1 MKHGP
6 KIDPVKSLPYGV
18 ASCIV
23 IPVKRICLL
32 TLWKEINRMHSSQ
45 IIENVAHDLV
55 EGGTY
60 SALTIQHA
68 IDSLNRAL
76 IELRKEET
84 IALIWEGSN

>member
-1 MKHGP
+1 VAESSP
-6 KIDPVKSLPYGV
+6 LASLPYTVTYGKV
-18 ASCIV
+18 YLVGGSASS
-23 IPVKRICLL
+23 LM
-32 TLWKEINRMHSSQ
+32 EGNRSMHSSQ

-76 IELRKEET
+76 IALHNEE
-84 IALIWEGSN
+84 IEGAN

>member
-1 MKHGP
+1 
-6 KIDPVKSLPYGV
+6 
-18 ASCIV
+18 
-23 IPVKRICLL
+23 
-32 TLWKEINRMHSSQ
+32 MHSSQ